1 MAIRQKSRTPSRRT
15 ERAGRT
21 QRPAAEGRL
30 RTLLHLQLS
39 QEVVDD
45 VDTLLWLR
53 VTAAGKSVEAIR
65 GGKNQIYDE
74 AVERFLARYEL
85 QPCPEVLVR
94 KPKHPWRTLWVR
106 ASLVKRC
113 TRIAERES
121 ATLGRVVA
129 YALAAY
135 VAQMMTPEH
144 RRFRHVTGE
153 RAIGLLSSPN

>member
-1 MAIRQKSRTPSRRT
+1 MAIRQKGRTPRGRT
-15 ERAGRT
+15 EQGRRS
-21 QRPAAEGRL
+21 QRSAAEGRL

-39 QEVVDD
+39 QKVVDD

-74 AVERFLARYEL
+74 AVQRFLMRYEHR
-85 QPCPEVLVR
+85 PCPDLLGR
-94 KPKHPWRTLWVR
+94 KPKQPWRTLWVR
-106 ASLVKRC
+106 TALVKRC

-121 ATLGRVVA
+121 ATLGRVVGH
-129 YALAAY
+129 ALAAY
-135 VAQMMTPEH
+135 IAETMTPAQ

-153 RAIGLLSSPN
+153 CAVGLLSNPN